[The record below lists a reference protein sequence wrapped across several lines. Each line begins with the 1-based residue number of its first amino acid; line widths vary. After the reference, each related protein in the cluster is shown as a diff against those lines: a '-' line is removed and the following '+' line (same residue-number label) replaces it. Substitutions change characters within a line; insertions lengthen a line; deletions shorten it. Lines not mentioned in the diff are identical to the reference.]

1 MKQTPSPTQFH
12 AAIADTTVL
21 FSFEEQGLRVLLARL
36 PADAGKEEWALPS
49 ILLNPN
55 QEPEKAAFDLAV
67 EVSGQNWLELHQVG
81 AYSVSEQHDLG
92 RVIQIAWYGFLSPV
106 PDLPKPPAWAAELR
120 WFAEDAL
127 PSLPP
132 DHAEVLGSARKR
144 LKKRMR
150 RHPVAFR
157 MLPVLFSMNDLQL
170 LYEQVFEME
179 LDKRNFR
186 KKVMASG
193 LVLETGISKSREGGQ
208 GRSAILHRFD
218 WEAYRQDRERMFH
231 FDL

>member
-12 AAIADTTVL
+12 AAIANTPVL
-21 FSFEEQGLRVLLARL
+21 FSFEEQSLRVLLVRL
-36 PADAGKEEWALPS
+36 PTESGLVEWALPS
-49 ILLNPN
+49 ILLDPN
-55 QEPEKAAFDLAV
+55 QEPEKASFDLAV

-81 AYSVSEQHDLG
+81 AYPAAVQYPLG
-92 RVIQIAWYGFLSPV
+92 RVFHIAWYGFLSPV
-106 PDLPKPPAWAAELR
+106 PDLPQPPSWAAELR
-120 WFAEDAL
+120 WFAEDVL
-127 PSLPP
+127 PTLPE
-132 DHAEVLGSARKR
+132 DHAEVLNSARKR

-157 MLPVLFSMNDLQL
+157 MLPVLFSLNDLQL